1 MGRQR
6 CAGRLGGKAEFPCG
20 LTVGDG
26 HRRCAGCLE
35 GKKGG
40 VRALVLPWMFVV
52 LCRRVFIDFCWW
64 CGYTEGT
71 YLGTFWAV
79 RLSDPHMVDCKYGGE
94 EPGCCV
100 RVFLLPS

>member
-1 MGRQR
+1 MN
-6 CAGRLGGKAEFPCG
+6 GGSI
-20 LTVGDG
+20 
-26 HRRCAGCLE
+26 
-35 GKKGG
+35 G
-40 VRALVLPWMFVV
+40 VVLDACSALVVFCRKV
-52 LCRRVFIDFCWW
+52 LVDFCWW

-71 YLGTFWAV
+71 HLGTFWAV